1 MKRALMALA
10 AMVLLSLPAL
20 AHAQFYGD
28 DDTEWGPPPYN
39 DVDNGQ
45 LLQIFSYTLAPFGY
59 ALEWGVTRPLYHLAT
74 QTPLAPVLSGDTDV
88 RYFGETS
95 NAALLPPNTFAPF
108 KMPANPNAMEPDTG
122 TQGPTAPA
130 RMVAPYPGVKPIPV
144 PAPNAGYGG
153 QSALH

>member
-1 MKRALMALA
+1 
-10 AMVLLSLPAL
+10 MVLLSLPAL
-20 AHAQFYGD
+20 AHAQFDGD

-59 ALEWGVTRPLYHLAT
+59 ALEWGVARPLHHLAT
-74 QTPLAPVLSGDTDV
+74 QTPLTPALSGDTDV

-122 TQGPTAPA
+122 SPAPTAPV
-130 RMVAPYPGVKPIPV
+130 RMIAPYAGAKPTTV
-144 PAPNAGYGG
+144 RSSNADYGG
-153 QSALH
+153 QSTLR

>member
-1 MKRALMALA
+1 MALA

-20 AHAQFYGD
+20 AHAQYYGD
-28 DDTEWGPPPYN
+28 NDTEWGPPPYN

-59 ALEWGVTRPLYHLAT
+59 ALEWGLTRPLHHVAT
-74 QTPLAPVLSGDTDV
+74 QTPLSAALSGDTDV

-95 NAALLPPNTFAPF
+95 NAALLPPGTFAPF
-108 KMPANPNAMEPDTG
+108 KMPANPNAMESDNGP
-122 TQGPTAPA
+122 QGPTAPA
-130 RMVAPYPGVKPIPV
+130 KMVAPYAGVKATDV
-144 PAPNAGYGG
+144 PPSNSANGG